1 MSPYGINFVQILF
14 DVMEHTVYFI
24 IGLSTGAL
32 LMLLVLRMKAGETR
46 RQTLENERTR
56 IQSEAE
62 MRKLREELNRTN
74 IEKQDLR
81 TRLEISEADNAA
93 VRKERVLSDL
103 KLKDVILEKMELAG
117 TNAALQE
124 KLSFQKEEVSRLQ
137 QQAVLQFES
146 IAHKL
151 LEEKSQKFTQA
162 NQLNIQAVLQ
172 PLNENISSFKKQVEE
187 TYEKESRIRFSLDE
201 RIRELMEQTNRISSE
216 ANNLANALKGNH
228 KRQGDWGEMI
238 LESILQKSGLIKDR
252 EYRVQTNLENAEG
265 RNVRPDI
272 IVDMPD
278 SRSIVIDSKVSLNA
292 YDVYCSA
299 AGGEEQQLALQSHLK
314 AVRAHVDDLSA
325 KNYHELVN
333 GLDFT
338 MLFIPV
344 EPAYLLAMQHDA
356 NLWNDAY
363 RKRILLMSPTNLI
376 ACLKLIVDLW
386 NRDKQDK
393 SAQKIVKQ
401 AEKIYDKVVLFTR
414 SFEQVGKQ
422 LQQAQESYLRAQN
435 QLKEGRGNVLSQTNR
450 LMKYGI
456 TPKNVLKDVVSEEE
470 EEDTVE

>member
-1 MSPYGINFVQILF
+1 MEYTAYYIAGLF
-14 DVMEHTVYFI
+14 
-24 IGLSTGAL
+24 SGAL
-32 LMLLVLRMKAGETR
+32 LMLLAWRIKR
-46 RQTLENERTR
+46 SENRGRGFE
-56 IQSEAE
+56 EAE
-62 MRKLREELNRTN
+62 AKRQLESEIRQLTEELNKGN
-74 IEKQDLR
+74 IAKQDLLM
-81 TRLEISEADNAA
+81 RLEISEADNENLRRQA
-93 VRKERVLSDL
+93 VMTTRKLEDVTLER
-103 KLKDVILEKMELAG
+103 MELSG
-117 TNAALQE
+117 TNSALQE
-124 KLSFQKEEVSRLQ
+124 KLLFQQEEVSKLQ
-137 QQAVLQFES
+137 KQAVLQFES

-151 LEEKSQKFTQA
+151 LEEKSEKFTQA
-162 NQLNIQAVLQ
+162 NQRNIQAVLQ
-172 PLNENISSFKKQVEE
+172 PLNENISRFKKQVEE

-201 RIRELMEQTNRISSE
+201 RIKELMEQTHRISSE

-228 KRQGDWGEMI
+228 KKQGDWGEMI

-252 EYRVQTNLENAEG
+252 EYRVQTTLENPEG

-272 IVDMPD
+272 IVDMPG

-292 YDVYCSA
+292 YDAYCSA

-314 AVRAHVDDLSA
+314 AVRAHVDELSA

-344 EPAYLLAMQHDA
+344 EPAYLLAMQHDG

-363 RKRILLMSPTNLI
+363 RKRILLISPTNLI

-393 SAQKIVKQ
+393 SAEKIVKQ
-401 AEKIYDKVVLFTR
+401 AEKIYEKVVLFTR

-422 LQQAQESYLRAQN
+422 LQQAQDSYIKAQN
-435 QLKEGRGNVLSQTNR
+435 QLKDGRGNVLSQTSR
-450 LMKYGI
+450 LVKYGI
-456 TPKNVLKDVVSEEE
+456 SPKNLLKEEIYEE
-470 EEDTVE
+470 EEDSTE

>member
-1 MSPYGINFVQILF
+1 MG
-14 DVMEHTVYFI
+14 HTVYFI
-24 IGLSTGAL
+24 AGLFSGIL
-32 LMLLVLRMKAGETR
+32 LMLLILRMKLDETR
-46 RQTLENERTR
+46 KRVFEEVERGRHLE
-56 IQSEAE
+56 SE
-62 MRKLREELNRTN
+62 MRKLADQLNMGN

-93 VRKERVLSDL
+93 VRNELTLSTR
-103 KLKDVILEKMELAG
+103 KLEGMTMEKMELAG
-117 TNAALQE
+117 TNAALKE
-124 KLSFQKEEVSRLQ
+124 KLSFQQEEASRLQ

-151 LEEKSQKFTQA
+151 LEEKSQKFTQV

-172 PLNENISSFKKQVEE
+172 PLNENISRFKKQVEE

-201 RIRELMEQTNRISSE
+201 RIKELMEQTNRVSSE
-216 ANNLANALKGNH
+216 ANNLASALKGNH
-228 KRQGDWGEMI
+228 KKQGDWGEMI
-238 LESILQKSGLIKDR
+238 LESILQKSGLVKDR
-252 EYRVQTNLENAEG
+252 EYRVQNNLENADG

-278 SRSIVIDSKVSLNA
+278 NRSIVIDSKVSLNA
-292 YDVYCSA
+292 YDFYCHA
-299 AGGEEQQLALQSHLK
+299 AGGEEQQLALQNHLK
-314 AVRAHVDDLSA
+314 AVRAHVDDLST

-333 GLDFT
+333 SLDFT
-338 MLFIPV
+338 MLFIPI

-363 RKRILLMSPTNLI
+363 KKRILLISPTNLI

-435 QLKEGRGNVLSQTNR
+435 QLKEGRGNVLSQTNQ

-456 TPKNVLKDVVSEEE
+456 TPKNVLKDAMHEE
-470 EEDTVE
+470 EEDTVN